1 MPTLQPVISA
11 CHVFV
16 PAINSGPERT
26 TIVVTPI
33 TFKEMKG
40 KSIVGWSCS
49 HGRTCYNSSCI
60 YARGGENV
68 EERE

>member
-11 CHVFV
+11 CHVFK
-16 PAINSGPERT
+16 PDSESEERT
-26 TIVVTPI
+26 TIVVAPI
-33 TFKEMKG
+33 TFKEMRG

-60 YARGGENV
+60 YARGGENI